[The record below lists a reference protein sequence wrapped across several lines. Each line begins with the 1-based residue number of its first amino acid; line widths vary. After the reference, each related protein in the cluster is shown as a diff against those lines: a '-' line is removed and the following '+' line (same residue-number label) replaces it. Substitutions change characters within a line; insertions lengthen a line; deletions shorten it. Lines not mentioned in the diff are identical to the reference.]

1 MTGLRF
7 LGSIALVLLLAGP
20 LDAEQ
25 AAPTPPAPSPGT
37 PPEPPAT
44 TPPPEPASPDGA
56 TAPAPP
62 PTAPSGPGPVAPPV
76 RRPVIYEPPPPG
88 MGPIYEPR
96 PPPVPHHVS
105 PENAL
110 WVGLRTGWFLPFGNI
125 YAEALSPNAQG
136 VVFLE
141 PVPWQEYAKSG
152 LAIEADVGVRLGR
165 NYMLFALWERAQ
177 LTTGDRDE
185 DLYGEQVGS
194 DSDFWAGAMRA
205 TSNADRLGLVTELA
219 IGYRQARTRFEDG
232 TKLQLTGA
240 AFEGRL
246 GVGADLRMS
255 SMVTLSPLATIG
267 VGSFNRVRMVRPN
280 GTSYDLP
287 GPRDSADTH
296 AWFTLTV
303 AAHVDFFGTR

>member
-1 MTGLRF
+1 MTGPRF
-7 LGSIALVLLLAGP
+7 LRSNALILLLAAP
-20 LDAEQ
+20 LAAEE
-25 AAPTPPAPSPGT
+25 AP
-37 PPEPPAT
+37 
-44 TPPPEPASPDGA
+44 
-56 TAPAPP
+56 PAPP
-62 PTAPSGPGPVAPPV
+62 PASTAPPIDQPPEAAAPAPATEGAATPPPAAPAGPGPQAPPV
-76 RRPVIYEPPPPG
+76 PRAVIYEPPPPG
-88 MGPIYEPR
+88 MGPVFEP
-96 PPPVPHHVS
+96 PAPLTPQHLS

-125 YAEALSPNAQG
+125 YAQALSPNAQG

-141 PVPWQEYAKSG
+141 PVPWQDYARSG
-152 LAIEADVGVRLGR
+152 LALEADIGVRLAR

-177 LTTGDRDE
+177 LTTGDADE

-194 DSDFWAGAMRA
+194 DSDFWAGAVRA

-232 TKLQLTGA
+232 SKLQLTGA

-246 GVGADLRMS
+246 GIGADLRMS
-255 SMVTLSPLATIG
+255 SMLTLSPLATIG

-280 GTSYDLP
+280 GSSYDLP
-287 GPRDSADTH
+287 GPRDTADTH

-303 AAHVDFFGTR
+303 AGHVDIFGSK